1 MDNLKIWNKAL
12 DAETIQKN
20 VPSFFLE
27 QEMEAIKAEIAD
39 VTLENGQSVLPDYG
53 GTVTWKSEMDA
64 VVIGEDGLDCGGTG
78 SRSGRGGI
86 LPAR

>member
-39 VTLENGQSVLPDYG
+39 VTLENGQSVLSGLRRNSYL
-53 GTVTWKSEMDA
+53 E
-64 VVIGEDGLDCGGTG
+64 IGNGCGGY
-78 SRSGRGGI
+78 R
-86 LPAR
+86 